1 MTRAWRATLHTQPGV
16 PHHPMEQTG
25 KRTDKKRTHKDG
37 TPGEPEEFIVEKILD
52 RRVRQG
58 KVEYL
63 LKWKGYGDS
72 ENTWEPE
79 ENLDCPGLISQFEEK
94 RKQKAESQSTK
105 MKDDADAPSR
115 KKKKQD
121 GDAKPRGFDRGL
133 DPDRIIGATDSSG
146 ELMFLIKWKDCDEA
160 DIVPARV
167 ANVRC
172 PQVVIRF
179 YEERLTWD
187 TCGGRDEDTS
197 DKAAKA

>member
-1 MTRAWRATLHTQPGV
+1 
-16 PHHPMEQTG
+16 MEQTG

-63 LKWKGYGDS
+63 LKWKGFGDS

-94 RKQKAESQSTK
+94 RKRKAESQSTK

-133 DPDRIIGATDSSG
+133 DPDRIIGATKSSSG
-146 ELMFLIKWKDCDEA
+146 ELMFVIKWKDCDEA

-167 ANVRC
+167 ANIRC

-179 YEERLTWD
+179 YEERLAWD
-187 TCGGRDEDTS
+187 N
-197 DKAAKA
+197 

>member
-1 MTRAWRATLHTQPGV
+1 
-16 PHHPMEQTG
+16 MEQTG
-25 KRTDKKRTHKDG
+25 KRSDKKRTHKDG
-37 TPGEPEEFIVEKILD
+37 TPAEPEEFIVEKILD

-79 ENLDCPGLISQFEEK
+79 ENLDCPGLIAQFEEK
-94 RKQKAESQSTK
+94 RKQKAESLQPSAAK

-121 GDAKPRGFDRGL
+121 GGDAKPRGFDRGL

-187 TCGGRDEDTS
+187 TCGGRDDEPS
-197 DKAAKA
+197 EKAAKA

>member
-1 MTRAWRATLHTQPGV
+1 ML
-16 PHHPMEQTG
+16 MEQTG
-25 KRTDKKRTHKDG
+25 KRTIDKKRPHKEGG
-37 TPGEPEEFIVEKILD
+37 TSAEPDEFIVDKILD

-63 LKWKGYGDS
+63 LKWKGYTDN

-79 ENLDCPGLISQFEEK
+79 ENLDCPGLIAEFEEK
-94 RKQKAESQSTK
+94 RKRNAESLK
-105 MKDDADAPSR
+105 MKDDTEAPSR
-115 KKKKQD
+115 KKKRPE

-133 DPDRIIGATDSSG
+133 EPDRIIGATDSSG

-160 DIVPARV
+160 DIVPARI

-187 TCGGRDEDTS
+187 TCTGREEEA
-197 DKAAKA
+197 DKTARS

>member
-1 MTRAWRATLHTQPGV
+1 MQWYSRQVANHPSLVIFVVFSLATTAIVASLTLWELPSF
-16 PHHPMEQTG
+16 
-25 KRTDKKRTHKDG
+25 TDPLR
-37 TPGEPEEFIVEKILD
+37 
-52 RRVRQG
+52 
-58 KVEYL
+58 
-63 LKWKGYGDS
+63 
-72 ENTWEPE
+72 
-79 ENLDCPGLISQFEEK
+79 K
-94 RKQKAESQSTK
+94 RKQKAESQQSAAK

-115 KKKKQD
+115 KKKKQE

-197 DKAAKA
+197 EKAAKA

>member
-1 MTRAWRATLHTQPGV
+1 
-16 PHHPMEQTG
+16 MEQTG

-37 TPGEPEEFIVEKILD
+37 TPAEPEEFIVEKILD

-58 KVEYL
+58 KVEFL

-94 RKQKAESQSTK
+94 RKQKAEAQPAHK
-105 MKDDADAPSR
+105 MKDDSDAPNR
-115 KKKKQD
+115 KKKKAE

-187 TCGGRDEDTS
+187 TCGSRDEES
-197 DKAAKA
+197 DKSTKA

>member
-1 MTRAWRATLHTQPGV
+1 
-16 PHHPMEQTG
+16 MEQTG
-25 KRTDKKRTHKDG
+25 KRTDRKRTQKDALG
-37 TPGEPEEFIVEKILD
+37 TASEPEEFIVEKILD

-63 LKWKGYGDS
+63 LKWKGYADT

-79 ENLDCPGLISQFEEK
+79 ENLDCPGLISEFEDK
-94 RKQKAESQSTK
+94 RKRNAEEAK
-105 MKDDADAPSR
+105 MKEETDLPSR
-115 KKKKQD
+115 KKKRQD
-121 GDAKPRGFDRGL
+121 SDAKPRGFDRGL
-133 DPDRIIGATDSSG
+133 EPDRIIGATDSSG

-160 DIVPARV
+160 DIVPARI

-187 TCGGRDEDTS
+187 TCTSKEDDS
-197 DKAAKA
+197 GDKGSKG

>member
-1 MTRAWRATLHTQPGV
+1 
-16 PHHPMEQTG
+16 MEQTG

-37 TPGEPEEFIVEKILD
+37 TPAEPEEFIVERIID

-58 KVEYL
+58 KVEFL
-63 LKWKGYGDS
+63 LKWKGYGES

-79 ENLDCPGLISQFEEK
+79 ENLDCPGLIAQFEEK
-94 RKQKAESQSTK
+94 RKQKAESQPPPPPQPQPTK
-105 MKDDADAPSR
+105 MKDDNDGPNR
-115 KKKKQD
+115 KKKKQEG
-121 GDAKPRGFDRGL
+121 GDSKPRGFDRGL

-160 DIVPARV
+160 DIVPARI

-187 TCGGRDEDTS
+187 TCVSRDEESEKT
-197 DKAAKA
+197 AKA